1 MPEKVPSQDLPHNG
15 STNRRSN
22 RATDRADASVR
33 LERISPQA
41 STAVAPY
48 HKPKAQPR
56 QSTFID
62 RLSLWA
68 QSGDGI
74 AFLAVLGL
82 VLIFGTLWLI
92 DDAMRS
98 PVSATGDQVIQLSA
112 DLDADDPIL
121 ALVRG
126 APVKL
131 SQVREFARQTEAA
144 GADEL
149 TAVTALERGLV
160 RDLVDQQLLANA
172 AIASGTAR
180 SADVTGR
187 VNIARQ
193 RILAAAMLETEIE
206 RLVTPEKARAIFDK
220 QRAALAQG
228 DEVRARHILLED
240 AQTAAQL
247 HNALQQGVLFEEVVG
262 TYSNDQ
268 NTKFKG
274 GDLGYF
280 TFAMMDPA
288 ISKAAFNTK
297 VGEYAALFQS
307 AKGWHILQVRG
318 RRRAAAPSYVE
329 SKDDL
334 MAFLKLK
341 AIDRTV
347 TDLRKQADVVFA
359 EVVSV
364 QPAQVTADPDAT
376 SKQSTPDVK

>member
-1 MPEKVPSQDLPHNG
+1 MPEKVPTQDLPHNG
-15 STNRRSN
+15 STNGP
-22 RATDRADASVR
+22 ADPSDPSVR
-33 LERISPQA
+33 LERLSPLA

-48 HKPKAQPR
+48 QKSKAQIR
-56 QSTFID
+56 QATFID

-92 DDAMRS
+92 DDAMRP
-98 PVSATGDQVIQLSA
+98 PVPAGADNRPQLSA
-112 DLDADDPIL
+112 DFGTEDPIL

-131 SQVREFARQTEAA
+131 SHVREFARQTDAA

-160 RDLVDQQLLANA
+160 GDLVDQQLLAEA

-180 SADVTGR
+180 MADVTGR
-187 VNIARQ
+187 INIARQ
-193 RILAAAMLETEIE
+193 RILASAMLESEVE
-206 RLVTPEKARAIFDK
+206 RLVTPETARAIFDR
-220 QRAALAQG
+220 QQAALAQG

-364 QPAQVTADPDAT
+364 QPAQETADPDAT
-376 SKQSTPDVK
+376 SQQSPPEVK